1 MKGKNM
7 YYIKKFLG
15 NKYKRINQIIDSFNH
30 MTKSYIN
37 LEACCSF
44 PFESVIKAQSAP
56 TYLLPTEG
64 VVGNRFFPEMN
75 CIDDIDKYSE
85 KIILDLFGLEQS
97 QFKATTQPHSGTQ
110 ANQIVYN
117 AILND
122 GDCVISLNTKS
133 GGHISHN
140 KFIKNIKVYNFGLT
154 PDGDV
159 DYEHLKHLLMTKRPK
174 LVIIGASSF
183 PNAIKYKLIVELAHD
198 YGALVLADIC
208 HTVLFIL
215 GRVYPSPFPNVDFV
229 SFTMDKTL
237 RGPQGGVLIYKT
249 AFEKSIGYSIFPQTQ
264 GGPLQSMQ
272 FAKLVGLAE
281 LQNINI
287 FEYAKQVQFNAKT
300 MNEVFLRSGYSTF
313 SKDNTTHI
321 ILIDVK
327 QFDLNGSEAEKLLF
341 DNKILANKN
350 LIPDDKQSPEI
361 TSGIRLGTTC
371 ITNQNYSQEDI
382 RILTDVII
390 RILKKQKYDIEL
402 LNKIVLRYN

>member
-1 MKGKNM
+1 M
-7 YYIKKFLG
+7 YFIKKFLG
-15 NKYKRINQIIDSFNH
+15 IEYNRINQIIDSFNY

-37 LEACCSF
+37 LEACCSI
-44 PFESVIKAQSAP
+44 PFKSVMKAQSAP

-64 VVGNRFFPEMN
+64 VIGNRFFPEMN

-85 KIILDLFGLEQS
+85 MIILDLFGLKQS

-122 GDCVISLNTKS
+122 GDSVISLNTKS

-140 KFIKNIKVYNFGLT
+140 KFIKNITVYNFGLT
-154 PDGDV
+154 PDGNV
-159 DYEHLKHLLMTKRPK
+159 DYEHLKNLLIAKRPK

-183 PNAIKYKLIVELAHD
+183 PNIIKYELIIKLAHE

-215 GRVYPSPFPNVDFV
+215 GNVYPSPFPDVDFV

-249 AFEKSIGYSIFPQTQ
+249 NFEKNIAYSIFPQTQ

-272 FAKLVGLAE
+272 FAKLIGLVE

-287 FEYAKQVQFNAKT
+287 SEYAKQVQLNAKV
-300 MNEVFLRSGYSTF
+300 MNETFLHNGYLTF
-313 SKDNTTHI
+313 SKDNSTHI
-321 ILIDVK
+321 ILVDSN
-327 QFDLNGSEAEKLLF
+327 QFNLNGSEAEKLLF
-341 DNKILANKN
+341 DNKILVNKN
-350 LIPDDKQSPEI
+350 LIPNDKQSPEI
-361 TSGIRLGTTC
+361 TSGIRLGTTY
-371 ITNQNYSQEDI
+371 ISNQKFSQEDVRTLSEI
-382 RILTDVII
+382 IIQILN
-390 RILKKQKYDIEL
+390 KQKYDKEL
-402 LNKIVLRYN
+402 LNNIISKYN